1 MVPARAQHGG
11 KRERKVKTSPEVAA
25 AVVELEKEN
34 RRLRSQLGRRE
45 SDAIQAMH
53 GEVSEERE
61 TAARKIATLERVACD
76 AQRNRAAAVAA
87 QAISVDALTAASQ
100 RLMEAN
106 MALQSETSRA
116 DAATEDARAS
126 RRCVGVRSR
135 MVEHRDNKIAALD
148 AELSEQRKLTEKA
161 ELLCETRLSSIR
173 RMCGK
178 QGGHP
183 IVNRSNELMGE
194 LETEAAWKGEQR
206 MVARALAAVGVF
218 GEDGAISEDAMV
230 KALVTGGWLE
240 TVWESQAVWELR
252 MEWVDELKDTL
263 RNVWTPNL
271 TLDLKDKLSISYDKL
286 DELRHSLSHHRVGKQ
301 LRPRPWVINPWTNA
315 RVSFPQPIVP
325 RSGPAGWTHLVKRM
339 QDEHG
344 LRMDATGRV
353 AQRSFATTV
362 ARQLARDQAR
372 GLLRDLTDA
381 DPLVAVL
388 GADGTGVGKRSI
400 THVATSIAPS
410 YKPGIAQQNEMN
422 LNTIATSV
430 TDDHWGGLDETLCGS
445 AYSTGDLLPANSIAA
460 EINEINRTGHVAGV
474 PAKVVGC
481 FDLVAARGIRGGRG
495 RCACHVEAVTAAERH
510 SIPLITEGS
519 TWDEVAAKMDRAY
532 PFLKAAQMRDDSHT
546 PPEDWDYCAQGP
558 WRCTR
563 AGCSVSFAS
572 RAAFLA
578 ARSAFRD
585 AKADRSVEGKK
596 LTSARATAYAL
607 IHPSQQGEFE
617 APCTGMNMNDIIT
630 DPLHC
635 LMLNLPKVIWKYCFG
650 DRMTNEQRE
659 LVAEHL
665 TAIGCPLDVR
675 AKGDG
680 RDANKKWFSGEAFA
694 WFCEGSETSPGLAE
708 NIAAIMDII
717 YLKCPAPAPPVPA
730 APTDKALNRTKQSGG
745 GGAKKRAGG
754 FSVSSAQGESSAD
767 VPAQGESSADV
778 PDTPDTPLQ
787 AKLRARYGSHMDT
800 VMLGLNAWG
809 AFAEVYAA
817 WRSVWEEHTL
827 EYAHGRALAF
837 VKVACALSTAMKA
850 LSLGKHKSWYVFLTV
865 WVVGR
870 QMAMHGDLWAY
881 GTSPVEQRGARLKKI
896 IRSVVSW
903 RPYHDGW
910 VTVAGPKESAAGSA
924 PRAWIARRK
933 YESCAMMQL
942 LRSCVAQEEMWARSV
957 LAQSALSVSERR
969 MAQTGRTTL
978 IKVERGKGHRLPKL
992 LETVIDLT

>member
-1 MVPARAQHGG
+1 MR
-11 KRERKVKTSPEVAA
+11 TLSEVEAE
-25 AVVELEKEN
+25 VVELKKEN
-34 RRLRSQLGRRE
+34 RLLRSELGRRE
-45 SDAIQAMH
+45 SAAIQAMH
-53 GEVSEERE
+53 GEMSEERE
-61 TAARKIATLERVACD
+61 AAARRIDTLKRVACD
-76 AQRNRAAAVAA
+76 AQRNRASAVAA
-87 QAISVDALTAASQ
+87 QAVSVDALTTASQ

-116 DAATEDARAS
+116 DAATSRADAATQDANAS

-135 MVEHRDNKIAALD
+135 MVEHRDRKIAALD
-148 AELSEQRKLTEKA
+148 AEVSEQRKLTEKA
-161 ELLCETRLSSIR
+161 EQLSETRLSSIR
-173 RMCGK
+173 RICGR
-178 QGGHP
+178 QGGQP
-183 IVNRSNELMGE
+183 IANRSNEIG
-194 LETEAAWKGEQR
+194 TEAAWKGEQR
-206 MVARALAAVGVF
+206 MVARALDAVGVF

-252 MEWVDELKDTL
+252 IEWVDELKDTL

-286 DELRHSLSHHRVGKQ
+286 DELRYSLSHHRVGKQ

-325 RSGPAGWTHLVKRM
+325 RCGPAGWTHLIKRM

-353 AQRSFATTV
+353 AQRSFTNTV

-372 GLLRDLTDA
+372 SLLRDLTDT

-445 AYSTGDLLPANSIAA
+445 CYSTGDLLPANSIAA
-460 EINEINRTGHVAGV
+460 EINEINRTGSLVGV

-495 RCACHVEAVTAAERH
+495 RCACHCEATTATERF
-510 SIPLITEGS
+510 SIPKITEDS
-519 TWDEVAAKMDRAY
+519 TWDEVALTMKRLH
-532 PFLKAAQMRDDSHT
+532 PFLTHTQMRNDSHT
-546 PPEDWDYCAQGP
+546 PPEGWDYTAQGP

-563 AGCSVSFAS
+563 AECSVSFAS

-585 AKADRSVEGKK
+585 AKADRSAEGKK

-617 APCTGMNMNDIIT
+617 APCTELDMNDIIV

-659 LVAEHL
+659 LVAAYL

-730 APTDKALNRTKQSGG
+730 APTDKALNRTKQNGG
-745 GGAKKRAGG
+745 GGAKKRVGG
-754 FSVSSAQGESSAD
+754 FSVFSGHS
-767 VPAQGESSADV
+767 P
-778 PDTPDTPLQ
+778 PL
-787 AKLRARYGSHMDT
+787 
-800 VMLGLNAWG
+800 
-809 AFAEVYAA
+809 
-817 WRSVWEEHTL
+817 
-827 EYAHGRALAF
+827 
-837 VKVACALSTAMKA
+837 
-850 LSLGKHKSWYVFLTV
+850 
-865 WVVGR
+865 
-870 QMAMHGDLWAY
+870 
-881 GTSPVEQRGARLKKI
+881 P
-896 IRSVVSW
+896 
-903 RPYHDGW
+903 
-910 VTVAGPKESAAGSA
+910 
-924 PRAWIARRK
+924 
-933 YESCAMMQL
+933 
-942 LRSCVAQEEMWARSV
+942 
-957 LAQSALSVSERR
+957 
-969 MAQTGRTTL
+969 
-978 IKVERGKGHRLPKL
+978 L
-992 LETVIDLT
+992 LEVRADPPLLWTPPARV

>member
-1 MVPARAQHGG
+1 MVPAKAQHGG
-11 KRERKVKTSPEVAA
+11 RREKKVRRTLSEVEAE
-25 AVVELEKEN
+25 VVELKKET
-34 RRLRSQLGRRE
+34 RRLVNELSRRE
-45 SDAIQAMH
+45 SAAIRAMQGKMSDA
-53 GEVSEERE
+53 SEA
-61 TAARKIATLERVACD
+61 AARQIETLRKVAYD

-87 QAISVDALTAASQ
+87 EVVSVDALTAASQ

-106 MALQSETSRA
+106 MALQSETCRA

-135 MVEHRDNKIAALD
+135 MVEHRDRKIAALD
-148 AELSEQRKLTEKA
+148 AELSEQRKLTEQA
-161 ELLCETRLSSIR
+161 EQLSETRLGSIR

-183 IVNRSNELMGE
+183 IANRSNEEMGE

-206 MVARALAAVGVF
+206 MAKRALATVGVL
-218 GEDGAISEDAMV
+218 GHDGAISEDAMM
-230 KALVTGGWLE
+230 KALIKGGWLE
-240 TVWESQAVWELR
+240 TVWESQTVWELR

-271 TLDLKDKLSISYDKL
+271 TIDIKDKLSISYDKL
-286 DELRHSLSHHRVGKQ
+286 DELRYLLSHHRVGTQ

-325 RSGPAGWTHLVKRM
+325 RCGPAGWTHLVKRM

-353 AQRSFATTV
+353 AQRSFAATV
-362 ARQLARDQAR
+362 ARQLVRDQAR
-372 GLLRDLTDA
+372 SLLRDLTDA

-400 THVATSIAPS
+400 THVSTSIAPS

-460 EINEINRTGHVAGV
+460 EINEINRAGSVAGV

-510 SIPLITEGS
+510 SIPLITDGS
-519 TWDEVAAKMDRAY
+519 TWDELVVKMDRVH
-532 PFLKAAQMRDDSHT
+532 PFLKAAKMRDDSHT
-546 PPEDWDYCAQGP
+546 PPEDWDYHAQGP

-563 AGCSVSFAS
+563 AGCSISFAS

-585 AKADRSVEGKK
+585 AKADRSAEGKK

-617 APCTGMNMNDIIT
+617 APCTELDMNDIIV

-659 LVAEHL
+659 LVAEYL
-665 TAIGCPLDVR
+665 AVIGCPLDVR

-717 YLKCPAPAPPVPA
+717 YLKCPAPAPPVAA
-730 APTDKALNRTKQSGG
+730 APTDKALNRTQKNGG
-745 GGAKKRAGG
+745 GAAKKRAGG
-754 FSVSSAQGESSAD
+754 FSVFSGES
-767 VPAQGESSADV
+767 PADV
-778 PDTPDTPLQ
+778 PDAPAPPVAPPPDTPPPDTPLQ
-787 AKLRARYGSHMDT
+787 TKLRARYGSHMDT

-817 WRSVWEEHTL
+817 WRSVWDEHCTL
-827 EYAHGRALAF
+827 EYAQGRALAF
-837 VKVACALSTAMKA
+837 LKVACALSTAMKA
-850 LSLGKHKSWYVFLTV
+850 LSLG
-865 WVVGR
+865 
-870 QMAMHGDLWAY
+870 
-881 GTSPVEQRGARLKKI
+881 
-896 IRSVVSW
+896 
-903 RPYHDGW
+903 
-910 VTVAGPKESAAGSA
+910 
-924 PRAWIARRK
+924 
-933 YESCAMMQL
+933 
-942 LRSCVAQEEMWARSV
+942 
-957 LAQSALSVSERR
+957 
-969 MAQTGRTTL
+969 
-978 IKVERGKGHRLPKL
+978 
-992 LETVIDLT
+992 